1 MTQPPRK
8 QSTTEREQSHSLDQ
22 SLRTQD
28 RRRTGLSDDSRQQA
42 DRQSP
47 DDVYSTETHRPAPPL
62 PKKIGFGKLLRAG
75 ALTVVPLKSSR
86 LLRKKPAVKIGHRQL
101 TKGKVVITE
110 VGQQGFVPR
119 LQAENRTK
127 FFVLLIEGEQ
137 LLGAKQNRIC
147 NSTVLLKPNAV
158 SEIPVSCVE
167 EGRWQ
172 HVSKNFSSSNF
183 HAAPTF
189 RRRLAESKKH
199 TRQAS
204 HGQRAHESNQ
214 TVVWNEVQEFAS
226 YAGVHSETKAMEE
239 VFEKSQKRQPV
250 PQRLE
255 CPKNTNG
262 WILAI
267 DGRVVSIDLF
277 GTPKLCRQA
286 WDRMVDSAAMEAQLL
301 TNRPRNKQA
310 GQNIGKPKLHSTWDS
325 DTPHFDVNKPKH
337 LKSLLR
343 LVHTTHLEQVAAV
356 CGGTEQ
362 RFDGSQLSGS
372 YLTLD
377 NRLVHL
383 GISL

>member
-8 QSTTEREQSHSLDQ
+8 QSTNEQDQSHSLDQ
-22 SLRTQD
+22 SLRTQG
-28 RRRTGLSDDSRQQA
+28 RRRTGLSDDARQQA
-42 DRQSP
+42 ERQSP
-47 DDVYSTETHRPAPPL
+47 DDVYSAETHRQAPPL

-119 LQAENRTK
+119 LRAENRTK
-127 FFVLLIEGEQ
+127 FFVLLIEGDQ

-183 HAAPTF
+183 HAAPTL

-214 TVVWNEVQEFAS
+214 TMVWNEVQEFAS
-226 YAGVHSETKAMEE
+226 CAGVHSETQAMEE
-239 VFEKSQKRQPV
+239 VFEKSRERQPV
-250 PQRLE
+250 QQRLE

-267 DGRVVSIDLF
+267 DGRVVSVDLF

-286 WDRMVDSAAMEAQLL
+286 WDRMVHSAAMEAQLL
-301 TNRPRNKQA
+301 TNRRLNKKA
-310 GQNIGKPKLHSTWDS
+310 RQNTGKPNLHSARDS

-343 LVHTTHLEQVAAV
+343 LVHSTHLEPVAAV

-362 RFDGSQLSGS
+362 RFDGSQFSGS

>member
-8 QSTTEREQSHSLDQ
+8 QSTNKRDQSHSLDQ

-28 RRRTGLSDDSRQQA
+28 RRRTGLADDTRQQA

-62 PKKIGFGKLLRAG
+62 PKKIGVGKLLRAG

-86 LLRKKPAVKIGHRQL
+86 LLRKKPAVKLGHRQL

-119 LQAENRTK
+119 LRAENRTK
-127 FFVLLIEGEQ
+127 FFVLLIEGDQ

-183 HAAPTF
+183 HAAPTL

-214 TVVWNEVQEFAS
+214 TMVWNEVQEFAS
-226 YAGVHSETKAMEE
+226 CAGVHSETQAMEE
-239 VFEKSQKRQPV
+239 VFEKSRERQPV
-250 PQRLE
+250 QQRLG

-267 DGRVVSIDLF
+267 DGRVVSVDLF

-286 WDRMVDSAAMEAQLL
+286 WDRMVHSAAMEAQLL
-301 TNRPRNKQA
+301 TNRRLNKQA
-310 GQNIGKPKLHSTWDS
+310 RQNTGKPNLHSAGDS

-343 LVHTTHLEQVAAV
+343 LVHSTHLEQVAAV

-362 RFDGSQLSGS
+362 RFDGSQFSGS

>member
-8 QSTTEREQSHSLDQ
+8 QSTNERGQSHSLDQ

-28 RRRTGLSDDSRQQA
+28 RRRTGLSDDTRQHA
-42 DRQSP
+42 DRRSP

-119 LQAENRTK
+119 LRAENRTK
-127 FFVLLIEGEQ
+127 FFVLLIEGDQ

-167 EGRWQ
+167 QGRWQ

-183 HAAPTF
+183 HAAPTL

-204 HGQRAHESNQ
+204 HGQRVHESNQ
-214 TVVWNEVQEFAS
+214 TMVWNEVQEFAS
-226 YAGVHSETKAMEE
+226 CAGVHSETQAMEE
-239 VFEKSQKRQPV
+239 VFEKSRDRQPV
-250 PQRLE
+250 QQRLE

-267 DGRVVSIDLF
+267 DGRVVSVDLF

-286 WDRMVDSAAMEAQLL
+286 WDRMVHSAAMEAQLL
-301 TNRPRNKQA
+301 TNRRLNKQA
-310 GQNIGKPKLHSTWDS
+310 RQNTGKPNLHSAGDS

-343 LVHTTHLEQVAAV
+343 LVHSTHLKQVAAV